1 MTDDLPRRLLGEFI
15 GTGLLV
21 TAVLGSGIMAD
32 RLSGDV
38 GLVLLQNAVATFGA
52 LVALILIFG
61 PLSGAHFNPVVSLVD
76 HLLGGLARG
85 ALAAYVPVQI
95 AGAMCGGVVANLM
108 FDLDAVDWSDKVRD
122 GGPIW
127 LGEVVA
133 TFGLVLLIFSMVRN
147 GKGDWIPVA
156 VGSYIMGAYYF
167 TSSTS
172 FANPAV
178 TLGRT
183 VSDTFAGIDPAD
195 APAFIGFQVVGGLIG
210 FVAVRALY
218 PESGA
223 GSGPVSGSGAGSE
236 SGPGTGAT
244 G

>member
-1 MTDDLPRRLLGEFI
+1 MTDELPRRLLGEFI

-32 RLSGDV
+32 ELSDDV

-61 PLSGAHFNPVVSLVD
+61 PVSGAHFNPVVSLVD
-76 HLLGGLARG
+76 HLFGGLSRG
-85 ALAAYVPVQI
+85 ALIAYVPVQV
-95 AGAMCGGVVANLM
+95 AGAVCGGILANLM
-108 FDLDAVDWSDKVRD
+108 FDLDAVHWSDKARD

-133 TFGLVLLIFSMVRN
+133 TFGLILLIFSMVRN
-147 GKGDWIPVA
+147 AKDEWIPLAVA
-156 VGSYIMGAYYF
+156 SYILAAYYF

-195 APAFIGFQVVGGLIG
+195 APAFIGFQVIGALIG
-210 FVAVRALY
+210 FAAVRFLY
-218 PESGA
+218 PRT
-223 GSGPVSGSGAGSE
+223 V
-236 SGPGTGAT
+236 AT
-244 G
+244 S